1 MLERINVISRNEID
15 RAYKDHVFFKLIRI
29 LCQPYVVSLKN
40 FHLLP
45 EEVFQEVM
53 AWLDF
58 ISRTE
63 ADEDV
68 LVVYLGFRH
77 SLYSH
82 GTFLCRQAA
91 GYRVGNHSSVP

>member
-45 EEVFQEVM
+45 EDKIK
-53 AWLDF
+53 L
-58 ISRTE
+58 
-63 ADEDV
+63 
-68 LVVYLGFRH
+68 
-77 SLYSH
+77 
-82 GTFLCRQAA
+82 
-91 GYRVGNHSSVP
+91 SSVNDTLTRVLSKDLNEYDGDYLAVKRFMQSS